1 MRISTLST
9 LPWPPSGQLVFD
21 GNNLNERHTVSRD
34 FSSSM
39 LSSSSLANFWQIW
52 PSIRS
57 LQTLFLITV
66 LLFLH
71 HFNLV
76 IKSEKYK
83 TIPKN
88 GVTDSVLSQTAL
100 SAQSAIIHYF
110 LSVWNS
116 DSSVFVWLNS
126 FNRVCY
132 EVLSKYSFCK
142 CMLSW
147 TSLSL
152 TQLAPEQRSALNFW
166 RGCQMNDFCLGWWRC
181 DWPMVGL
188 GAEWRGLWII

>member
-39 LSSSSLANFWQIW
+39 SSSSSLFIQKQKGACKLLANLAFNSFSANIISYN
-52 PSIRS
+52 SIA
-57 LQTLFLITV
+57 L
-66 LLFLH
+66 
-71 HFNLV
+71 
-76 IKSEKYK
+76 SEKYK
-83 TIPKN
+83 TIPKK

-100 SAQSAIIHYF
+100 SAQSAINHYF